1 MTTKPNRGPLLT
13 YRCTRCHKS
22 KTKCSGERPS
32 CRSCAARNVRCVYLD
47 KDRKITISVRQL
59 EALQNRLRFFEDSQ
73 SSRPEQ
79 SDSTP
84 FFEPLL
90 SSSTQEFLARV
101 ASVIDPDLEVKFN
114 TGELDTP
121 NIDDDDDATL
131 PAGVAVVDNLKKFLG
146 FLQYDYHF
154 FLYDELLLNIDSI
167 YSNGIDRNHPMVIS
181 QFCLVMAVGSV
192 YDKNAIVTDEYPGYQ
207 YFRLALK
214 YLHEVN
220 SSFSLIAIQT
230 HILFAWYLLILN
242 QKGPASIHCACA
254 VRKALHIG
262 LHKPPESNV
271 SPVVKEHRLRTW
283 WTAFVVETFCVSLLG
298 TPQHIS
304 VDHVDVP
311 LPSNTQL
318 GTDEE
323 GLFFDHTYF
332 TLYIKLALITSK
344 ILSTIYSKS
353 FNITKDMLQILCF
366 LDSLEQFEKELPA
379 ALRSSLETFII
390 KERKDLS
397 FLLFYNQ
404 TIILALRPVFWYYF
418 NLASIGSP
426 KFNGTIW
433 SLQPIVTGLAAAK
446 SLIKILK
453 FCKENQLIS
462 KLGFYDPNHLYSAI
476 LIVLIS
482 NIMKDR
488 KGFYEI
494 SEPMSII
501 QFQAESGN
509 KAARSIWND
518 LNSFFQTASIK

>member
-1 MTTKPNRGPLLT
+1 MQ
-13 YRCTRCHKS
+13 
-22 KTKCSGERPS
+22 
-32 CRSCAARNVRCVYLD
+32 D
-47 KDRKITISVRQL
+47 
-59 EALQNRLRFFEDSQ
+59 RLRILEDSQ
-73 SSRPEQ
+73 GARAEE
-79 SDSTP
+79 SDSTSP
-84 FFEPLL
+84 FGPLL

-101 ASVIDPDLEVKFN
+101 TGVISPHLAVKFN
-114 TGELDTP
+114 NEEIGTP
-121 NIDDDDDATL
+121 NIEVDDDATL
-131 PAGVAVVDNLKKFLG
+131 PAGGAVVDNLKKFLG

-167 YSNGIDRNHPMVIS
+167 YSNGIERNHPMAIA
-181 QFCLVMAVGSV
+181 QFCLVMAVGAI
-192 YDKNAIVTDEYPGYQ
+192 YDKKAVVTDEYPGYQ
-207 YFRLALK
+207 NFKLALK

-242 QKGPASIHCACA
+242 QKGPASIHCASA

-262 LHKPPESNV
+262 LHKLPESNI

-298 TPQHIS
+298 IPQQIC

-311 LPSNTQL
+311 LPSRTQL
-318 GTDEE
+318 GTAEE

-344 ILSTIYSKS
+344 ILSTIYAKS
-353 FNITKDMLQILCF
+353 FNIARDMLQILSV
-366 LDSLEQFEKELPA
+366 LDSLEQFKKELPA

-390 KERKDLS
+390 QERKDLS

-418 NLASIGSP
+418 KLASVGSP
-426 KFNGTIW
+426 KFNGSIW
-433 SLQPIVTGLAAAK
+433 SSQPVVAGLTAAT
-446 SLIKILK
+446 STIKILK
-453 FCKENQLIS
+453 VCEENQLIS

-476 LIVLIS
+476 LIVLVS

-488 KGFYEI
+488 KGIYEV
-494 SEPMSII
+494 SEPLSVI
-501 QFQAESGN
+501 QFQAGSGN
-509 KAARSIWND
+509 RAARSIMND
-518 LNSFFQTASIK
+518 LNSFFRIASMSE

>member
-32 CRSCAARNVRCVYLD
+32 CRSCAARNVCCVYLD

-114 TGELDTP
+114 AGELDTP
-121 NIDDDDDATL
+121 NIDDDDATL

-311 LPSNTQL
+311 LPSSTQL

-323 GLFFDHTYF
+323 GLFST
-332 TLYIKLALITSK
+332 TLTLLCTSSWHS
-344 ILSTIYSKS
+344 LLRKS
-353 FNITKDMLQILCF
+353 SPPSIPNPSISPKTCCKFCASWIVSSNLKKSYLLL
-366 LDSLEQFEKELPA
+366 LDPHLKHSL
-379 ALRSSLETFII
+379 LR
-390 KERKDLS
+390 KERIYHSSCFTTRRS
-397 FLLFYNQ
+397 FWHCAQCFG
-404 TIILALRPVFWYYF
+404 II
-418 NLASIGSP
+418 SI
-426 KFNGTIW
+426 
-433 SLQPIVTGLAAAK
+433 
-446 SLIKILK
+446 
-453 FCKENQLIS
+453 
-462 KLGFYDPNHLYSAI
+462 
-476 LIVLIS
+476 
-482 NIMKDR
+482 
-488 KGFYEI
+488 
-494 SEPMSII
+494 
-501 QFQAESGN
+501 
-509 KAARSIWND
+509 
-518 LNSFFQTASIK
+518 